1 MNQQKFYTVP
11 HQVAYRVAPVSIN
24 GDGSISATVT
34 FGYIKE
40 SAELKDDAGEVAQPA
55 DREFVQIAVNSQYIS
70 TQDAQALLTQVTL
83 AGETMQD
90 AMERIVR
97 DYFVSKGVLNF

>member
-11 HQVAYRVAPVSIN
+11 HQVAYRVAPVSVN

-40 SAELKDDAGEVAQPA
+40 IDEAKDEAGIVTQQAS
-55 DREFVQIAVNSQYIS
+55 REFVQIAVNSQYIQQ
-70 TQDAQALLTQVTL
+70 QDAKTLLEQVTL
-83 AGETMQD
+83 EGETMQE